1 MSAMTGSRSPTSP
14 WPSECQNLQLDH
26 PANSTSFFSF
36 CDTNPSSHGPPGLGP
51 SSTVLERSGPD
62 RFSINVDSPGNF
74 GNIGEAVPH
83 AHSAIS
89 YPRIHLANNITLDNN
104 LTLSR
109 SGLAFNNHLKESTS
123 HGNPRSRDL
132 VVTGAVAPSGQMTSM
147 DGRSISLDECAALLE
162 SSDRDIMLL
171 DVRPYA
177 HFAKG
182 TIEGSLNLCIPTTL
196 LKRPSFDTQKLAN
209 TFTADHDKKKFA
221 RWRQSQYII
230 VFDAATSDM
239 KDAGSLANVLKKF
252 TSEGWGGEARILLGG
267 YKMFSSRFPHLTKQQ
282 QLPASG
288 ASTKKTPRMHI
299 DLPSAAPVAGGCAL
313 PESSHA
319 AIPFFANIRQHMDLV
334 DGVGQIPLQLPS
346 DLTEL
351 KRQQLPP
358 WLRDVSD
365 ASDKGHKVSERFL
378 KLEKRELERMKRALS
393 YNKSDESAAIDS
405 SPERYRVAGIEKGT
419 KNRYNDIYPFEH
431 TRVRLQ
437 NVPPGGC
444 DYVNGN
450 HLKAE
455 KSGKSYIATQAPVP
469 DTFDDFWRMIWEQDV
484 RLVVSLTAEVE
495 RGQVKCHPYWK
506 SGEYGQCQVNNFS
519 QKLIYLNSRDA
530 PHIELEGSQLPPDV
544 KDDPGNPYIVVRHF
558 GLQASQ
564 QLYGAQFHADCVT
577 FKPWISSLDV
587 KASIVVRREILTLAL
602 VFREQDCI
610 HLFQVIGGGLR
621 PQARLELQWCRP
633 GAVEILK
640 TAFDG
645 DDTLYILHRFRPS
658 LNDSDDYARHPFVRH
673 AMQLGTDTTVY
684 LSRYSIESPHGPVRI
699 CAFPDHADYEP
710 LALAAARGGIF
721 AISWQ
726 HAQDISDLEVT
737 LYICSSESNCDM
749 RPGWFDGHRGL
760 QGRLARGLYPYDSSS
775 VVGLRFNDKSSQLL
789 YYYRAQTLYGS
800 FQRIDMSSFPIQPTL
815 YENSCPVQFT
825 DSLSLLFSIEVPF
838 FGTHETQVL
847 DGFARCQ
854 WKYLAFG
861 LATHRE
867 EKWTVACLLTSET
880 FCRAQN
886 CQHVLQLERGR
897 RLPDWSVVA
906 RLWGF
911 QHSTNSLGCIVA
923 ASRQGTRLAVANW
936 KTVYVWALEP
946 RALIEENSNGFYP
959 LASQAQDSGMIEL
972 RPIVLSL
979 EAVCFQ
985 LHFSEEENG
994 LIAITDRGVMCWD
1007 LGPRGGGRRL
1017 IQYFQY

>member
-14 WPSECQNLQLDH
+14 WPSECQSLQLDH

-36 CDTNPSSHGPPGLGP
+36 CETHPSSHGPPGLGP
-51 SSTVLERSGPD
+51 SNTVLERSGPEH
-62 RFSINVDSPGNF
+62 FSISVDNPGNF
-74 GNIGEAVPH
+74 GNIGEAGPH

-89 YPRIHLANNITLDNN
+89 YPRIHLATNRPLDNN

-109 SGLAFNNHLKESTS
+109 SGLTFDNHLKESTG
-123 HGNPRSRDL
+123 HENPRSRDL
-132 VVTGAVAPSGQMTSM
+132 MVPGAGAPSGQMTSM

-162 SSDRDIMLL
+162 SSNRDIMLL

-230 VFDAATSDM
+230 VFDAATCDM

-252 TSEGWGGEARILLGG
+252 TCEGWGGEARILLGG
-267 YKMFSSRFPHLTKQQ
+267 YKMFSSRFPHLIKLQ
-282 QLPASG
+282 QLQASG
-288 ASTKKTPRMHI
+288 APTKKTPRMHI

-319 AIPFFANIRQHMDLV
+319 SIPFFANIRQHMDLV

-351 KRQQLPP
+351 KRQQLPA

-365 ASDKGHKVSERFL
+365 ASDKGRKVSERFL

-437 NVPPGGC
+437 NVSPGGC

-455 KSGKSYIATQAPVP
+455 KSRKCYIATQAPVP
-469 DTFDDFWRMIWEQDV
+469 DTFDDFWRVIWEQDV

-519 QKLIYLNSRDA
+519 QKLIYLNSRES

-544 KDDPGNPYIVVRHF
+544 KDDPGNPYIILFQLLLRR
-558 GLQASQ
+558 ASH

-577 FKPWISSLDV
+577 FKPWTNSLNV
-587 KASIVVRREILTLAL
+587 KASVLIPREFLTLAL
-602 VFREQDCI
+602 VFREQESI

-633 GAVEILK
+633 GAVEILR

-658 LNDSDDYARHPFVRH
+658 LNDSDDHARHPFVRH

-684 LSRYSIESPHGPVRI
+684 LSRNSIQSPHGPVRI

-726 HAQDISDLEVT
+726 NAQDTSDLEVV
-737 LYICSSESNCDM
+737 LYTCSSESNCDM
-749 RPGWFDGHRGL
+749 RPGVIGSRRLWFDGHRGL
-760 QGRLARGLYPYDSSS
+760 QGRLARGLLPYDNSS

-789 YYYRAQTLYGS
+789 YYYRAQTLYSS

-838 FGTHETQVL
+838 FGTHQTQVL

-867 EKWTVACLLTSET
+867 EQWT
-880 FCRAQN
+880 N

-911 QHSTNSLGCIVA
+911 QHPTNSLGCIVA

-936 KTVYVWALEP
+936 KTIY
-946 RALIEENSNGFYP
+946 NSNGFYP
-959 LASQAQDSGMIEL
+959 LASQAQNSGMIEL

-985 LHFSEEENG
+985 LHFSEEEDG

-1007 LGPRGGGRRL
+1007 LGPRGRGRRL
-1017 IQYFQY
+1017 IQHI